1 MFDVR
6 FIYEPRFMIQAERQ
20 PPPDSCRV
28 MILSD
33 AIPNRNGVGTYYHD
47 LMEHLQDRLGHVEM
61 IPARANCVFKKNR
74 VWIPLPGDNSQ
85 HLYIPN
91 VLPILRQVQQVK
103 PDVLI
108 APTLGPF
115 ALLARWIS
123 AKYDIPLVFGYHTSL
138 TKLASLYWHGHFG
151 NLTNWYLKK
160 SSKVMFRRASAVIVN
175 TDAMREEALEM
186 GADEAQIMG
195 TTIAR
200 PIITTPLQPYSG
212 GVKTVLYAGRL
223 AKEKRVQ
230 TVVEVAK
237 EIPEL
242 EVRIAGEGPLRR
254 EMEEKGKGCDNLKFL
269 GWLDREKLLKEI
281 DHADVVVLPSQHESF
296 GSIALEVMARERLM
310 LVSNQCG
317 ILRWPNLVPG
327 LCVIREGESLVDAIR
342 RIQQLTVEE
351 RKRIARTALEAT
363 RDMNDLTMQDWLGL
377 LESVRESQPRTHAD

>member
-1 MFDVR
+1 
-6 FIYEPRFMIQAERQ
+6 MIQAEYSAKTRT
-20 PPPDSCRV
+20 CRV

-91 VLPILRQVQQVK
+91 VLPILRQVKQVQ

-123 AKYDIPLVFGYHTSL
+123 AKYNIPLVFGYHTSL

-175 TDAMREEALEM
+175 TDAMREEAIDM
-186 GADEAQIMG
+186 GAGDAQIMG

-200 PIITTPLQPYSG
+200 PIMTTPIEPYDG
-212 GVKTVLYAGRL
+212 EVRTVLYGGRL
-223 AKEKRVQ
+223 AKEKRVH
-230 TVVEVAK
+230 TLAEAAK
-237 EIPEL
+237 AHPEL
-242 EVRIAGEGPLRR
+242 HFRIAGEGPLRK
-254 EMEEKGKGCDNLKFL
+254 ELEEAGRDCENLALL
-269 GWLDREKLLKEI
+269 GWLDREELLTEI
-281 DHADVVVLPSQHESF
+281 DRADIVVLPSQHESF
-296 GSIALEVMARERLM
+296 GSIALEVMARGRLM

-317 ILRWPNLVPG
+317 ILRWPTLVPG
-327 LCVIREGESLVDAIR
+327 LCVIQESESVPEAIQ
-342 RIQQLTVEE
+342 RIRDLAPEE
-351 RKRIARTALEAT
+351 RKDIAHRALEAT
-363 RDMNDLTMQDWLGL
+363 RNMNDLTMEEWLNL
-377 LESVRESQPRTHAD
+377 LESVRERA